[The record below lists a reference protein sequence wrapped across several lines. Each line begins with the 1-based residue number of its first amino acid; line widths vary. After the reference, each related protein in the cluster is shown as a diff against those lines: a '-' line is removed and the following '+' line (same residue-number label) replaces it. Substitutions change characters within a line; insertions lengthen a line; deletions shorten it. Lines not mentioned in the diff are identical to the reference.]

1 MLSILNNMGFGNSK
15 TKVEERTSVVSLP
28 LEPPRRYK
36 IRGYSDKET
45 ASIVGNNLDDVLRPS
60 PLRET
65 VTTEDKFKGV
75 SNSEIIQ
82 QIHKS
87 FFTEQDR
94 LIEAATA
101 PSGLSEKETELVDKV
116 EKLRSLGFD
125 RSKENELVRPLWEKI
140 HDNNEKK
147 ELLKAIDYFSQ
158 KYPQYKLIT
167 EKSIKEICKKYDLIF
182 GDVRFY
188 IGTVPDKNLEAIA
201 NCNIAKEDKYYQVE
215 YYSHEAKLRHP
226 IQRRG
231 SFEYCS
237 KYENTWENIKIDIP
251 EKEIKPESLV
261 IAASANDFDLDR
273 MDVRDF
279 EIVKRQIPDPVV
291 LHPVVFNEKKY
302 FLIVTAWGEEASDEL
317 VVNERMN

>member
-15 TKVEERTSVVSLP
+15 TKVEERMPTVELP
-28 LEPPRRYK
+28 PPRVIGDYDAATLTRL
-36 IRGYSDKET
+36 
-45 ASIVGNNLDDVLRPS
+45 GNILDDVPRPR
-60 PLRET
+60 PTRET

-82 QIHKS
+82 QIHNS

-94 LIEAATA
+94 LIEEATT
-101 PSGLSEKETELVDKV
+101 PSDLTDKEMALIDKV
-116 EKLRSLGFD
+116 EKLHSLGFD
-125 RSKENELVRPLWEKI
+125 SSKENELVRPLREKRRE
-140 HDNNEKK
+140 NNEKK
-147 ELLKAIDYFSQ
+147 ELLKAINYFSQ

-167 EKSIKEICKKYDLIF
+167 KESIKEICKKYNLIF

-215 YYSHEAKLRHP
+215 YYSRELNLRHP
-226 IQRRG
+226 IRMSG

-237 KYENTWENIKIDIP
+237 KYESLGGTIKIDIP

-261 IAASANDFDLDR
+261 IAASANDFDLER